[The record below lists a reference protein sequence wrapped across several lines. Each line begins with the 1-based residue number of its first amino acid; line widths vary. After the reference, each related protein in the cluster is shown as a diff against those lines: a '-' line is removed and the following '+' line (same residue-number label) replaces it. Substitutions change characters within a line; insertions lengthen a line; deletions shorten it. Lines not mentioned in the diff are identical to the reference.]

1 MQDLSQ
7 YPFNIRRLSK
17 DEGGGFLI
25 SFPDFSDCISDG
37 ETPEEAIHNGMDA
50 LRETIAAL
58 EEFGFPV
65 PDPNKTDQHKQYQ
78 LLLPQKLYTELSHHA
93 KLERRNLKDLA
104 ILMISEALHNNK
116 AHQVSA

>member
-1 MQDLSQ
+1 MLDLSQ
-7 YPFNIRRLSK
+7 YPFNIRPLAK

-25 SFPDFSDCISDG
+25 SFPDFNDCISDG

-65 PDPNKTDQHKQYQ
+65 PAPNNYHQHEQYQ
-78 LLLPQKLYTELSHHA
+78 LPLPQKLYTELSNRA
-93 KLERRNLKDLA
+93 KLERTNLKELA
-104 ILMISEALHNNK
+104 ILMIAEALRNNR
-116 AHQVSA
+116 AHQISA